1 MTALGSILGS
11 IGEFGLFQKLLLLGL
26 CLPSFLLPLNS
37 CNLLFFESDP
47 DRRCNTDWI
56 LRADPNLT
64 AEEQLNLT
72 VPRETDGSFSRC
84 RMFVPVNW
92 DIGAIR
98 EQGLNVTTAC
108 TDGWVY
114 SSALYDATIVTD
126 FDLVCDRSY
135 MVAVVQTVF
144 LTGML
149 AGSFL
154 FGPAAESCGRRR
166 ATQLPVVLGLVAVIA
181 IALSPNLYIYLA
193 SLVVVGVALG
203 GYRINAVVLA
213 TEWIGAS
220 KRSWVSCLSQGF
232 FAVGQCAA
240 AGLVYVIRDWRKAQ
254 YVLAGGQASIILYI
268 WCIPES
274 ARWLLGRGRTEEAKR
289 IICKVAA
296 INKKEIPEEL
306 LQEVTAE
313 QEVKSE
319 GIMALFTSPLLM
331 KYFSIAAFAWS
342 VQLPLICSFRFDACY
357 DVDGGFF
364 LFMIVVG
371 RFSINLG
378 YSCLALNVGKFGL
391 CIFLVQ
397 MLFGVTEIPAHLLC
411 IWFVEV
417 IGRRKSLMS
426 ALLAGGF
433 FCLLTLAFPQGNWS
447 PRHDTT
453 VHLLPSVTCPTWMF
467 DCQKTPSPS
476 RLS

>member
-1 MTALGSILGS
+1 VLMLTLQNDPPCLETGITDKEMVKKYGKSFRKMLS
-11 IGEFGLFQKLLLLGL
+11 L
-26 CLPSFLLPLNS
+26 CLQKDPKLRPTAAELLKHKFFTKAKNNEYLQERLLYKGPTISERSKKVWSLLRLFHNALTQHCMSKYARVKEPLSFLLPLNS

-84 RMFVPVNW
+84 RMFVPVDW

-154 FGPAAESCGRRR
+154 FGPAAESC
-166 ATQLPVVLGLVAVIA
+166 
-181 IALSPNLYIYLA
+181 
-193 SLVVVGVALG
+193 
-203 GYRINAVVLA
+203 
-213 TEWIGAS
+213 
-220 KRSWVSCLSQGF
+220 
-232 FAVGQCAA
+232 
-240 AGLVYVIRDWRKAQ
+240 
-254 YVLAGGQASIILYI
+254 
-268 WCIPES
+268 IPES
-274 ARWLLGRGRTEEAKR
+274 ARWLLGRGRTEEAKK

-306 LQEVTAE
+306 LQE
-313 QEVKSE
+313 
-319 GIMALFTSPLLM
+319 
-331 KYFSIAAFAWS
+331 
-342 VQLPLICSFRFDACY
+342 
-357 DVDGGFF
+357 
-364 LFMIVVG
+364 
-371 RFSINLG
+371 
-378 YSCLALNVGKFGL
+378 
-391 CIFLVQ
+391 

-433 FCLLTLAFPQGNWS
+433 FCLLTLAFPQENAVAITALVTTGKFLFNSGGSVCMIYMQEMFPTSIRIASLLSPTCNMLAVYHWSIPIIVFSSLAVLSGALVFFLPETARKELPDSTNEAVGN
-447 PRHDTT
+447 
-453 VHLLPSVTCPTWMF
+453 
-467 DCQKTPSPS
+467 
-476 RLS
+476 